1 MDSYVSG
8 RGGIVGFV
16 VDSNSHRLCMCCE
29 FISVFCTNNLYSTMS
44 IVQRTGV
51 HYHYVMSRVHV
62 VFSLG
67 DTMSDVFT
75 SECKDMAAE
84 ICGGK
89 YGIIWNTIMFLLGA
103 VRDIS

>member
-1 MDSYVSG
+1 MCHSRSFVIYVV
-8 RGGIVGFV
+8 IL
-16 VDSNSHRLCMCCE
+16 SNVEKVLPS
-29 FISVFCTNNLYSTMS
+29 
-44 IVQRTGV
+44 
-51 HYHYVMSRVHV
+51 VHV

-89 YGIIWNTIMFLLGA
+89 YGLIWNAIMLLLGA
-103 VRDIS
+103 DRDIS